1 MQLAEKILAL
11 RKDRGMSQEDL
22 AASLGVTRQTVS
34 RWEVGS
40 AQPDAENLLQLSLL
54 FDVSADYLLRDS
66 EAPESGMESDK
77 GIGHV
82 PGNDHPEDP
91 EPKRFIPWY
100 QWPGFPWRVLAL
112 LIAFLAIFWLVE
124 AIDELAIRYVLE
136 CLGCCAVAIGLV
148 IFAEK
153 RDKTVR

>member
-1 MQLAEKILAL
+1 MHLAEKILAL

-100 QWPGFPWRVLAL
+100 QWPGFPWRVIAL
-112 LIAFLAIFWLVE
+112 LFAFLAIFWLVE

-136 CLGCCAVAIGLV
+136 
-148 IFAEK
+148 
-153 RDKTVR
+153 